1 MKNSPKILIIDG
13 QGGRIGAQLIEAV
26 RERLPDAEITAVGT
40 NSLATANMLKASP
53 DLAATGENPVLVG
66 CRRADVIAG
75 PVGIVIADSLAG
87 EITPEM
93 ARAVGQS
100 DALRV
105 LIPVNRCDNMVAG
118 VGDLPLAALIR
129 DAAELVVKALDK

>member
-53 DLAATGENPVLVG
+53 DLAATGENPVIVG

-75 PVGIVIADSLAG
+75 PVGIVVADSLAG